1 MFKRFRLMTIT
12 IALIAGMVASFAPMD
27 ALNGVDVAEAQSP
40 VCTQTHIVQPGE
52 NLFRIGLRYGVSW
65 PTLQA
70 WNYLP
75 NANQI
80 RVGQRLCIDG
90 FATAAS
96 PVHPTPPPSQVVF
109 PGNPFGPT
117 TEPRIFFPQATLGQ
131 SFQLFGYNFPA
142 NRTVTIA
149 LTTLGNRP
157 YVPYYTAT
165 TDANG
170 EFFVQVSIPSALQNA
185 NTVAVEV
192 TTSGGF
198 FALNWFYN

>member
-1 MFKRFRLMTIT
+1 MFKHIRLFTIT
-12 IALIAGMVASFAPMD
+12 IAIIICIVAGLAPISSV
-27 ALNGVDVAEAQSP
+27 NVAEAQSP
-40 VCTQTHIVQPGE
+40 TCTQTHVVQPGE
-52 NLFRIGLRYGVSW
+52 NLFRIGLRYSVSW

-90 FATAAS
+90 FATATT
-96 PVHPTPPPSQVVF
+96 PGHPTPPTPVTVY

-117 TEPRIFFPQATLGQ
+117 SEPRVYFPQATLGQ
-131 SFQLFGYNFPA
+131 SFQLFGYNFPP

-157 YVPYYTAT
+157 YVPYFTAST
-165 TDANG
+165 NANG
-170 EFFVQVSIPSALQNA
+170 EFYVEVPIPAALQNA
-185 NTVAVEV
+185 NTVAVEA
-192 TTSGGF
+192 TAPGGY

>member
-1 MFKRFRLMTIT
+1 MSRRYRIVPIT
-12 IALIAGMVASFAPMD
+12 VAILIAMAASFIPFHH
-27 ALNGVDVAEAQSP
+27 VEVAAAQTP
-40 VCTQTHIVQPGE
+40 TCTQTHVVQPGE

-65 PTLQA
+65 PTLQT

-75 NANQI
+75 NANEI
-80 RVGQRLCIDG
+80 RVGQSLCVNGYAVINNPG
-90 FATAAS
+90 
-96 PVHPTPPPSQVVF
+96 TPPPTNTTVY

-117 TEPRIFFPQATLGQ
+117 NEPRVYFPQATLGQ

-165 TDANG
+165 TNADG
-170 EFFVQVSIPSALQNA
+170 EFYVEVPIPAALQNA
-185 NTVAVEV
+185 NTIAVEA
-192 TTSGGF
+192 TTPGGF